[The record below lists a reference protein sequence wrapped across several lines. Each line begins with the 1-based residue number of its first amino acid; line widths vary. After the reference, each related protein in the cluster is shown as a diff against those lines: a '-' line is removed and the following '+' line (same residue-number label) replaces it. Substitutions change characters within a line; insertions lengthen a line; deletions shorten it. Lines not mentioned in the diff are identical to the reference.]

1 MEYGL
6 LGEKLGHSFSPR
18 IHRELGGY
26 DYRLT
31 ELAPEELAGFLE
43 TRDFRG
49 VNVTIPY
56 KQAVM
61 PFLEEISER
70 ARRIGA
76 VNTIL
81 RMPDGRLRG
90 DNTDYTGLMTLLERA
105 GFRPKG
111 AKCLVLGSGGA
122 SKTAV
127 VCLRDLG
134 AGEIRVISRSGE
146 DNYQNLSRHAD
157 AEWLINATPV
167 GMYPKNG
174 VSPVDLKDLP
184 ALKGIADM
192 IYNPARTALLM
203 QAEERGIPAVN
214 GLAMLVS
221 QGRAACELFLGKA
234 IPAAEE
240 ERVIRLL
247 EKETENWVLIGMPG
261 CGKTTVGR
269 LLAEKTG
276 RRLVDTDELIEQEAG
291 TSCGD
296 YLRAHGE
303 AAFREIETRMAAKAG
318 KESGTIIA
326 TGGGIV
332 TREENRN
339 LLRQNGKLIHLDR
352 PIEALATEGDRPL
365 SRTPEALA
373 DLYRARA
380 PLYAAWRDL
389 RIGSTSPEEAAERIL
404 EALT

>member
-6 LGEKLGHSFSPR
+6 LGEKLGHSFSPQ

-26 DYRLT
+26 DYRLV
-31 ELAPEELAGFLE
+31 ELTPEELPGFLAR
-43 TRDFRG
+43 RDFRG

-61 PFLEEISER
+61 PLLDEISDR

-76 VNTIL
+76 VNTIV
-81 RMPDGRLRG
+81 RRPDGRLAG
-90 DNTDYTGLMTLLERA
+90 DNTDYAGLMTLLDRA
-105 GFRPKG
+105 GFRLQG

-134 AGEIRVISRSGE
+134 AREVRVISRSGE
-146 DNYQNLSRHAD
+146 DNYGNLSRHAD

-174 VSPVDLKDLP
+174 VSPVNLEELP

-192 IYNPARTALLM
+192 IYNPARTALIL

-214 GLAMLVS
+214 GLPMLVS
-221 QGRAACELFLGKA
+221 QGRAAAELFLGRT

-240 ERVIRLL
+240 ERVIRAIGR
-247 EKETENWVLIGMPG
+247 ETQNWVLIGMPG

-269 LLAEKTG
+269 ILAERTG
-276 RRLVDTDELIEQEAG
+276 RRLVDTDDLIEKETG
-291 TSCGD
+291 VSCGD

-303 AAFREIETRMAAKAG
+303 TAFRELETRMAAEAG
-318 KESGTIIA
+318 KESGMIIA

-332 TREENRN
+332 AREANRN
-339 LLRQNGKLIHLDR
+339 WLRQNGKLIHLDR
-352 PIEALATEGDRPL
+352 PLDALATEGDRPL

-373 DLYRARA
+373 ELYRTRG

-389 RIGSTSPEEAAERIL
+389 RVESASPEEAAEKIL
-404 EALT
+404 EAFT